1 MANSKGLFCCAVT
14 SPTVIREWG
23 RARPH
28 AGVLA
33 PGCFYSVAA
42 PFLGPQHRPLHL
54 LPQTSTSRVVGA
66 RSRSGIYP
74 SRTQSMGQ
82 NSVMGLYLTAGRL
95 RNLFDFAQEEKCL
108 RSTCTRTVMVALLV
122 VVQTHGGVDK

>member
-1 MANSKGLFCCAVT
+1 MQAS
-14 SPTVIREWG
+14 WD
-23 RARPH
+23 
-28 AGVLA
+28 LA
-33 PGCFYSVAA
+33 ASIQWLHHS
-42 PFLGPQHRPLHL
+42 LGPQRPPLHL

-74 SRTQSMGQ
+74 SCTQSMGQ

-95 RNLFDFAQEEKCL
+95 RNLFDFAQEEKCW

-122 VVQTHGGVDK
+122 VVQTNGGVVDK